1 MIKYIIKRLL
11 LGILVLFGVT
21 VITFSITHLLPS
33 DPARS
38 WAGAKATEEQVEAAR
53 IELGLDRPVHE
64 QFLKYLADLSHGDLG
79 VSYTTRRPITT
90 EMSEAIPATL
100 ELVFY
105 AIFIGVLSGVV
116 MGVLAAKYKNRL
128 LDHLVRLFAI
138 GSASIPSFVFAMVL
152 QLIFFQKLH
161 LLPLGGRLSTTASI
175 FYTIPHI
182 TGWLT
187 IDSLLV
193 GNFALFKDAL
203 IHLILPAIPIAVY
216 PAGTVARMTRSSLVE
231 VLNED
236 YIMAARSYGMKEG
249 KVLWKCAL
257 KNTVGTT
264 ATVTALSIGY
274 TLVTELSGDHGRHAI
289 FYSGISD
296 SESDCRYHCG
306 TGSPCPN
313 IVEEKTMLN
322 REILRSKWKELKLSM
337 YLLNRNMLTR
347 ISIILLILLIVSAFL
362 APVISPHPQD
372 AQNATNPEISL
383 QGPSQEHLFGT
394 DELGRDILSK
404 TIYGIRISLSSALI
418 TVFFA
423 MVIGTLLGAVAGT
436 VGGVLD
442 EIIMRITD
450 IFLSF
455 PSLLLA
461 IVISAF
467 LEPSLQHAQMAMV
480 ISWWPWYTRIMR
492 GEAISIKER
501 QYIKAADTIG
511 TPRVVS
517 IFKHIIPNGLSPI
530 IIQASQD
537 MGAVVLTVASLGFL
551 GLGAQPPT
559 PEWGLMVSTSK
570 SYFMN
575 AWWYTV
581 FPGAAIFI
589 TVLIFNVIGDGL
601 REVLDPKTRKI

>member
-193 GNFALFKDAL
+193 GNFALFNDAL

-274 TLVTELSGDHGRHAI
+274 TLVGTFLVEAI
-289 FYSGISD
+289 FGWPGIGKFMSD
-296 SESDCRYHCG
+296 SVTS
-306 TGSPCPN
+306 
-313 IVEEKTMLN
+313 LN
-322 REILRSKWKELKLSM
+322 YPAIMGATLFSTVA
-337 YLLNRNMLTR
+337 Y
-347 ISIILLILLIVSAFL
+347 LILNLIA
-362 APVISPHPQD
+362 
-372 AQNATNPEISL
+372 
-383 QGPSQEHLFGT
+383 
-394 DELGRDILSK
+394 DI
-404 TIYGIRISLSSALI
+404 IVAL
-418 TVFFA
+418 
-423 MVIGTLLGAVAGT
+423 
-436 VGGVLD
+436 D
-442 EIIMRITD
+442 
-450 IFLSF
+450 
-455 PSLLLA
+455 
-461 IVISAF
+461 
-467 LEPSLQHAQMAMV
+467 
-480 ISWWPWYTRIMR
+480 
-492 GEAISIKER
+492 
-501 QYIKAADTIG
+501 
-511 TPRVVS
+511 PRVR
-517 IFKHIIPNGLSPI
+517 I
-530 IIQASQD
+530 
-537 MGAVVLTVASLGFL
+537 
-551 GLGAQPPT
+551 
-559 PEWGLMVSTSK
+559 
-570 SYFMN
+570 
-575 AWWYTV
+575 
-581 FPGAAIFI
+581 
-589 TVLIFNVIGDGL
+589 
-601 REVLDPKTRKI
+601 